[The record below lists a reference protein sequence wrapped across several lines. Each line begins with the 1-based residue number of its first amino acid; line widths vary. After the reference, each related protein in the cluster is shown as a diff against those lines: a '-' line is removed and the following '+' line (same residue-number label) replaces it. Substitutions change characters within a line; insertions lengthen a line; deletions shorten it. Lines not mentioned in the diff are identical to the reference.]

1 MAYDPKLADRVRE
14 HLAALPNL
22 AIEEKEMFGVL
33 NFLVQGKTC
42 VCVREYSLMLRF
54 DPERQEEVAESNG
67 YHTMLMKGKEY
78 KGYGY
83 IDASGL
89 QDPRDFAYFLT
100 LCLKYNKIAK
110 ASTKSKGKPNNGGKK
125 ARG

>member
-14 HLAALPNL
+14 YLVTLHDGE
-22 AIEEKEMFGVL
+22 IKEKEMFGVL

-42 VCVREYSLMLRF
+42 VCVRQDSLMLRF
-54 DPERQEEVAESNG
+54 DPQRQEEVAEKKG
-67 YHTMLMKGKEY
+67 YHTMLLKGKEY

-83 IDASGL
+83 IDDYGL

-100 LCLKYNKIAK
+100 LCLDYNKIAK
-110 ASTKSKGKPNNGGKK
+110 ASSKRKPKLTNGG
-125 ARG
+125 R